1 MPVDAVGSTYT
12 ENFSRARILI
22 IEDNEAMGDALLTS
36 LTHSDYQA
44 TLATTGPRGLGMLLG
59 GAPYDLVLLDVM
71 LPEIDGW
78 TILSRIRSTPTMAQ
92 IPVIMLTAI
101 AGEQNEIEFL
111 AAGADDYI
119 SKPFSFDNLL
129 AHIKALLRRSVVR
142 ELNPLTG
149 LPGNR
154 PVERFLEQ
162 CAETTS
168 STFWAVAY
176 IDIDHFK
183 AYNDCYGFLKGD
195 MVLKATAALL
205 TSAAAL
211 HPTRPFVAN
220 IGGDDFFIGFNGD
233 LPRTNPDAAV
243 EPTRALE
250 RITSGFSNITR
261 SFYTEQDF
269 SRGYI
274 EAESRTGAR
283 EAYPLM
289 SLSIA
294 VVTNARRLF
303 THPLEINTTFV
314 SLKHKAKSIAGNSIC
329 FDQRRASKTNR

>member
-1 MPVDAVGSTYT
+1 MAVDPSGGSYT
-12 ENFSRARILI
+12 DNFSRARILI

-44 TLATTGPRGLGMLLG
+44 TLAMTGAEGLAMLLD
-59 GAPYDLVLLDVM
+59 GAPFDLLLLDVM

-78 TILSRIRSTPTMAQ
+78 AILSRIRSTPAMAQ
-92 IPVIMLTAI
+92 MPVIMLTAI
-101 AGEQNEIEFL
+101 ASEQNEVEFL
-111 AAGADDYI
+111 AAGADDYM

-129 AHIKALLRRSVVR
+129 AHIRALLRRSALR

-162 CAETTS
+162 CANTNS
-168 STFWAVAY
+168 SAFWAVAY

-195 MVLKATAALL
+195 MVLKATAELL
-205 TSAAAL
+205 VGTAAL
-211 HPTRPFVAN
+211 HPIQPFVAN
-220 IGGDDFFIGFNGD
+220 IGGDDFLIGFQDD
-233 LPRTNPDAAV
+233 LPRTHPDAAV
-243 EPTRALE
+243 ETTRTLE
-250 RITSGFSNITR
+250 RITSAFPGITQ
-261 SFYTEQDF
+261 SFYTERDF

-274 EAESRTGAR
+274 EAENRSGVM

-294 VVTNARRLF
+294 VVTNARRVF
-303 THPLEINTTFV
+303 SHPLEISTTFV

-329 FDQRRASKTNR
+329 FDQRRASKTDR